1 MFRLIA
7 KVIYTILLIVETVV
21 SVRLI
26 FTFVQANQSNQ
37 IVAFV
42 YRLSDIFVSPFVGI
56 VAQSVRVGNFIID
69 TTALLALIVYMVLA
83 FIMIEIIRAFTPH
96 PVTAG

>member
-7 KVIYTILLIVETVV
+7 KIVYTILLIVETII
-21 SVRLI
+21 SLRLI
-26 FTFVQANQSNQ
+26 FTFVKANQTNE
-37 IVAFV
+37 IVALI
-42 YRLSDIFVSPFVGI
+42 YRISDIFVSPFTGI
-56 VAQSVRVGNFIID
+56 IVDSVRVGNFIID

-96 PVTAG
+96 PVTA